1 MKSEGIFLS
10 NRDNNKEE
18 GFDAGWI
25 FPIIMTAIFW
35 PVGVFMLL
43 KKYKETQK
51 RAKKN
56 RSYASLMSGGALMAI
71 IGAIAFLDSPDIVPM
86 FLTLGGLFL
95 TGFSFFENRRNAHL
109 RTYLSIIDNRPL
121 VDIVELAG
129 ASGRSEATVL
139 KDLQLM
145 LDRGLLPENAYVDHA
160 MNCLVLDPEEMRRA
174 RPNRRYAP
182 PVVEA
187 EVVEEPK
194 KAAKAKPAAK
204 AAEPAQAAKPAADD
218 KSAILR
224 ETFDAKL
231 REIRYLNDLIDDESV
246 SARIDD
252 IESITANIFYLV
264 QEKPERMEE
273 IRTFMNY
280 YLPTTFKLLNAYAR
294 LEKQSVAGDN
304 ISHSKKE
311 IEAILDKLVEGFRQQ
326 LDRLFQSDAIDI
338 SSDIDVLETM
348 MAKDGL
354 LDGGLKVKL

>member
-71 IGAIAFLDSPDIVPM
+71 IGTIAFLDSPDIVPM

-194 KAAKAKPAAK
+194 KTAKAKPAAK
-204 AAEPAQAAKPAADD
+204 TAEPAQAAKPAADD

-252 IESITANIFYLV
+252 IESIIANIFYLV

-273 IRTFMNY
+273 I
-280 YLPTTFKLLNAYAR
+280 
-294 LEKQSVAGDN
+294 
-304 ISHSKKE
+304 
-311 IEAILDKLVEGFRQQ
+311 
-326 LDRLFQSDAIDI
+326 
-338 SSDIDVLETM
+338 
-348 MAKDGL
+348 
-354 LDGGLKVKL
+354 